1 MFVCVWHVSV
11 CACVCVC
18 VNVSVCA
25 FVCLCVYV
33 MCVCAFMCLCVY
45 VMCVCVCLCVL
56 CKLGTQIEMQ
66 SVELNRIH
74 VHMTMFVSESVCTII
89 RQVYCLPHV

>member
-1 MFVCVWHVSV
+1 M
-11 CACVCVC
+11 CVCVS
-18 VNVSVCA
+18 VSVCA

-33 MCVCAFMCLCVY
+33 MCVCALVCLCVHLCVCVY
-45 VMCVCVCLCVL
+45 VMCVPVHVHMCVL

-66 SVELNRIH
+66 SAELNRIH
-74 VHMTMFVSESVCTII
+74 VLVHMTMFVSESVCTII

>member
-1 MFVCVWHVSV
+1 MSCVS
-11 CACVCVC
+11 
-18 VNVSVCA
+18 VSVCA

-33 MCVCAFMCLCVY
+33 MCL
-45 VMCVCVCLCVL
+45 CVCLCMCMCVL

-74 VHMTMFVSESVCTII
+74 VLVHVTMFMSESVCTII

>member
-1 MFVCVWHVSV
+1 MC
-11 CACVCVC
+11 
-18 VNVSVCA
+18 VSVCA
-25 FVCLCVYV
+25 FVCVHL
-33 MCVCAFMCLCVY
+33 
-45 VMCVCVCLCVL
+45 CVCVCMSCVCMSCVCVL

-74 VHMTMFVSESVCTII
+74 VNVTMFVSESVCTII

>member
-1 MFVCVWHVSV
+1 M
-11 CACVCVC
+11 CVCVS
-18 VNVSVCA
+18 VSVCA

-33 MCVCAFMCLCVY
+33 MCVCALVCLCVHLCVCVY
-45 VMCVCVCLCVL
+45 VMCVPVCVL

-66 SVELNRIH
+66 SAELNRIHVH